1 MADEW
6 CEEGAGLQRKQR
18 KRGCIHQ
25 IKIPEYSTDQ
35 QNHTQLSSPH
45 ISLYFQDMWS
55 SRFWRPNISPPARC
69 EREKTISRNPAF
81 IPLTALFIIT
91 AALVL
96 SFFPPHLHS
105 FIFQR
110 LIVHITTSD
119 VAPVSWVNPTP
130 MLHILHMQHRHIST
144 FRLPLGWALH
154 AIPYTQCVWVLS
166 RVRRFVT
173 PWTLAPHGLQP
184 TRLLCPWNFPGK
196 TTGVG
201 CHFPSQEIFLTQRL
215 NPSLWHLLHWQEGFF
230 SPLAPPGKPHITIWL
245 VLPDTLPHPH
255 SLLGAK
261 FDCPFTSTQHI
272 FWTEK
277 KKHSSWVSKFIMPK
291 TV

>member
-144 FRLPLGWALH
+144 FRQPLGWALH

-184 TRLLCPWNFPGK
+184 TRLLCPWNFLGK

-201 CHFPSQEIFLTQRL
+201 CHFPIPGDLPDPKIEPESLASPALAGGFFFTTRTTWEAPHYYLASTSRYSSS
-215 NPSLWHLLHWQEGFF
+215 PSLTAR
-230 SPLAPPGKPHITIWL
+230 S
-245 VLPDTLPHPH
+245 
-255 SLLGAK
+255 
-261 FDCPFTSTQHI
+261 
-272 FWTEK
+272 
-277 KKHSSWVSKFIMPK
+277 
-291 TV
+291 